1 MLIHI
6 PVLSLKNK
14 STVVWN
20 LNSYHPRIMERHF
33 GSMKCSNS
41 YTTAR
46 GAKVGDDLKKLMTL
60 YPYKKAENEIIN
72 DSNNYTYKYSN
83 GEFDSISFEVKG
95 GLIKKIHIY
104 SELP

>member
-1 MLIHI
+1 M
-6 PVLSLKNK
+6 
-14 STVVWN
+14 
-20 LNSYHPRIMERHF
+20 
-33 GSMKCSNS
+33 
-41 YTTAR
+41 
-46 GAKVGDDLKKLMTL
+46 KKLMTL

-95 GLIKKIHIY
+95 GLIKRIHIY